1 MQLNSLKDGSIL
13 KTNRIDG
20 VIPILKPAGMTSHD
34 VVAKLR
40 RIIGTKRIGHTGTLD
55 PEVTGVL
62 PICIGKA
69 TRLSEYIMEQP
80 KIYQGQLTLGKSTTT
95 QDFTG
100 QVIEEKKVKRI
111 TESDVQQVFQTFI
124 GEIEQIPPMYSSVK
138 IGGKKLYELA
148 RQGKEVDRKPRK
160 VTIYEL
166 KIRQIDLSTE
176 FPTIDFQVKCSK
188 GTYVRTLCVDIGIKL
203 GYPAHMS
210 KLVREKSGSFTIEQS
225 FTLEQVENYADLDQ
239 LDKII
244 VSMASSL
251 PQYPSIILSENEII
265 YKVFNGQQIK
275 VSSLIAYDGLV
286 KVLNQKNDLVA
297 IYQKKSQVLEAKPVK
312 VFKEEEN

>member
-297 IYQKKSQVLEAKPVK
+297 IYQKNHR
-312 VFKEEEN
+312 F